1 MVHLHIEIPKKNSL
15 KQVIRFGIN
24 LLQNNIDISKIVRT
38 KLHDLNKR
46 FYTNNIRFK
55 SWIFRIFRKQN

>member
-55 SWIFRIFRKQN
+55 S